1 MLNKIVVLNLSLL
14 ITHQVDAAYWHEWE
28 MFLIPGGIQFF
39 DIFNLVVFI
48 ILLACFISVIQR
60 KNSGVVSS
68 LIIAAVSGIVLPIHS
83 GFALAGFNEF
93 SLPVSIA
100 AIVGTFIA
108 SVWQIVLT
116 LRSKHEFN
124 AARQIV
130 G

>member
-39 DIFNLVVFI
+39 DIFNLVVFV

-60 KNSGVVSS
+60 KKSGFVSS
-68 LIIAAVSGIVLPIHS
+68 LIIAAVSGVVLPIHT

-93 SLPVSIA
+93 SLPISIA
-100 AIVGTFIA
+100 AIIGTFIA
-108 SVWQIVLT
+108 SLWQLVLT
-116 LRSKHEFN
+116 LRLKHEFN
-124 AARQIV
+124 AA
-130 G
+130 